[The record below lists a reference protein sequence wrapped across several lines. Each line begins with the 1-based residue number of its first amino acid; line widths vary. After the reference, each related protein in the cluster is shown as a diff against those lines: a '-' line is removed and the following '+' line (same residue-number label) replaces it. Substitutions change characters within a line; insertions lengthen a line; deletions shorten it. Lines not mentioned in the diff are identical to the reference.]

1 MRFRLRTLM
10 IVVAVVVAPPTL
22 FAAYCVLWA
31 ILVTKISLP

>member
-1 MRFRLRTLM
+1 MRYRLRTLL
-10 IVVAVVVAPPTL
+10 IVLAVIGPLTL